1 MTKKNLFGY
10 AHLTNHSLME
20 LAEKVSASINQR
32 N

>member
-1 MTKKNLFGY
+1 
-10 AHLTNHSLME
+10 ME